1 VRRLP
6 PTRLFLCPDPRA
18 YALQAYNASMK
29 YFYGEFDGSEFP
41 TQDQLFGF
49 DQLMQFIL
57 QYGDQALKALEQ
69 MMQDPKNDAQAE
81 MLEQLLKEGLL
92 DKDGKGRLRLTPRS
106 VSRMQRKAL
115 MEVFANLRQG
125 QREGHEKITP
135 GQGGERIEGTKP
147 YQYGDPVSELD
158 LHQTLRNALHRHG
171 LPQGG
176 QPGST
181 SRRGIRFDEKDFELH
196 LHEGTT
202 SCSTVVLL
210 DMSGSMMRYGRF
222 LSAKK
227 VAMAMQALVR
237 SRFPQDSIDFVGF
250 YSGASRIAE
259 AALPLTMPKPVTIY
273 DYQVRLRVPVEQIDK
288 APQHFTNL
296 HMGLQLGRRIL
307 QKRTSENKQIFIIT
321 DGQPTA
327 HVEGNMVHLL
337 YPPDQRST
345 VATLKEAV
353 LAVREGC
360 RISTFAL
367 IEDYWGMDWVGFVDQ
382 LTRLTK
388 GVAFYTSS
396 GELAS
401 CIMESYLSGRKKKAY
416 LA

>member
-1 VRRLP
+1 
-6 PTRLFLCPDPRA
+6 
-18 YALQAYNASMK
+18 MK
-29 YFYGEFDGSEFP
+29 YFYGEYDGAEFP
-41 TQDQLFGF
+41 TPDKLFGA

-57 QYGDQALKALEQ
+57 QYGEQALKAIQQMMNDPKNAEQSELLEQ
-69 MMQDPKNDAQAE
+69 MLQ
-81 MLEQLLKEGLL
+81 EGML
-92 DKDGKGRLRLTPRS
+92 DKDGKGKLRLTPKA
-106 VSRMQRKAL
+106 VGRMQQRAL
-115 MEVFANLRQG
+115 MEVFANLREG
-125 QREGHEKITP
+125 QRDGHEKVTP
-135 GQGGERIEGTKP
+135 GLGGERVDGTKP

-158 LHQTLRNALHRHG
+158 LHATLRNALARHG
-171 LPQGG
+171 LPQQGTG
-176 QPGST
+176 RT
-181 SRRGIRFDEKDFELH
+181 RIRFDERDLELH
-196 LHEGTT
+196 QHEGVT

-210 DMSGSMMRYGRF
+210 DMSGSMQRYGRF

-237 SRFPQDSIDFVGF
+237 GKFPQDTIDFVGF
-250 YSGASRIAE
+250 YSGAAKIPE
-259 AALPLTMPKPVTIY
+259 IALPLMMPKPVTIY
-273 DYQVRLRVPVEQIDK
+273 DYQVRLRVPVNQLDK

-296 HMGLQLGRRIL
+296 HMGLQLARRIL
-307 QKRTSENKQIFIIT
+307 RRRASENKQIFIIT

-327 HVEGNMVHLL
+327 HVEGDFVYLL

-345 VATLKEAV
+345 MTTLKEAV
-353 LAVREGC
+353 SAVREGC

-382 LTRLTK
+382 LAKLTK

-416 LA
+416 IA

>member
-1 VRRLP
+1 
-6 PTRLFLCPDPRA
+6 
-18 YALQAYNASMK
+18 M
-29 YFYGEFDGSEFP
+29 
-41 TQDQLFGF
+41 
-49 DQLMQFIL
+49 
-57 QYGDQALKALEQ
+57 
-69 MMQDPKNDAQAE
+69 
-81 MLEQLLKEGLL
+81 L
-92 DKDGKGRLRLTPRS
+92 DKDGQGRLRLTPRA
-106 VSRMQRKAL
+106 VSKMQRKAL
-115 MEVFANLRQG
+115 MEVFSHLRQG
-125 QREGHEKITP
+125 QREGHERITP

-158 LHQTLRNALHRHG
+158 LHQTLHNALSRHG
-171 LPQGG
+171 LP
-176 QPGST
+176 T
-181 SRRGIRFDEKDFELH
+181 NKKIKFDEKDFELH
-196 LHEGTT
+196 LHEGVT

-222 LSAKK
+222 LSAKR

-237 SRFPQDSIDFVGF
+237 GRFPQDSIDFVGF
-250 YSGASRIAE
+250 YSGANRIPE
-259 AALPLTMPKPVTIY
+259 SMIPLAMPKPVTIY
-273 DYQVRLRVPVEQIDK
+273 DYQVRMKVPIDQLAK

-296 HMGLQLGRRIL
+296 HMGLQLARRIL
-307 QKRTSENKQIFIIT
+307 RKRSSENKQIFIIT

-327 HVEGNMVHLL
+327 HVEGNFVYLL
-337 YPPDQRST
+337 YPPDPKST

-353 LAVREGC
+353 TAVREGC

-382 LTRLTK
+382 LTKLTK

-416 LA
+416 IA

>member
-1 VRRLP
+1 
-6 PTRLFLCPDPRA
+6 
-18 YALQAYNASMK
+18 MK
-29 YFYGEFDGSEFP
+29 YFYGEYDGEEFP
-41 TQDQLFGF
+41 TQDKLFGF
-49 DQLMQFIL
+49 DQLMQFIME
-57 QYGDQALKALEQ
+57 YGDEALKAIQQ
-69 MMQDPKNDAQAE
+69 MMNDPKNEQQSE
-81 MLEQLLKEGLL
+81 MLEQLLQDGML
-92 DKDGKGRLRLTPRS
+92 DKDGQGRLRLTPRA
-106 VSRMQRKAL
+106 VSKMQRKAL
-115 MEVFANLRQG
+115 MEVFSHLRQG
-125 QREGHEKITP
+125 QREGHERITP

-158 LHQTLRNALHRHG
+158 LHQTLHNALTRHG
-171 LPQGG
+171 LP
-176 QPGST
+176 T
-181 SRRGIRFDEKDFELH
+181 KKKIKFDEKDFELH
-196 LHEGTT
+196 LHEGVT

-222 LSAKK
+222 LSAKR

-237 SRFPQDSIDFVGF
+237 GRFPQDSIDFVGF
-250 YSGASRIAE
+250 YSGANRIPE
-259 AALPLTMPKPVTIY
+259 SMIPLAMPKPVTIY
-273 DYQVRLRVPVEQIDK
+273 DYQVRMKVPIDQLAK

-296 HMGLQLGRRIL
+296 HMGLQLARRIL
-307 QKRTSENKQIFIIT
+307 RKRSSENKQIFVIT

-327 HVEGNMVHLL
+327 HVEGNFVYLL
-337 YPPDQRST
+337 YPPDPKST

-353 LAVREGC
+353 AAVREGC

-382 LTRLTK
+382 LTKLTK

-416 LA
+416 IA

>member
-1 VRRLP
+1 
-6 PTRLFLCPDPRA
+6 
-18 YALQAYNASMK
+18 
-29 YFYGEFDGSEFP
+29 
-41 TQDQLFGF
+41 
-49 DQLMQFIL
+49 
-57 QYGDQALKALEQ
+57 
-69 MMQDPKNDAQAE
+69 
-81 MLEQLLKEGLL
+81 
-92 DKDGKGRLRLTPRS
+92 LTPRAI
-106 VSRMQRKAL
+106 SRMQRKAL
-115 MEVFANLRQG
+115 MEVFSNLRQG

-135 GQGGERIEGTKP
+135 GPGGERIEGTKP

-158 LHQTLRNALHRHG
+158 IHQTLHNALTRHG
-171 LPQGG
+171 LPIAPGSAGG
-176 QPGST
+176 QLRSPGAQ
-181 SRRGIRFDEKDFELH
+181 IRFDEHDFALH

-222 LSAKK
+222 LAAKR

-237 SRFPQDSIDFVGF
+237 GRFPQDSIDFVGF
-250 YSGASRIAE
+250 YSGAAKIPE
-259 AALPLTMPKPVTIY
+259 MMLPLVMPKPVTIY
-273 DYQVRLRVPVEQIDK
+273 DYQVRLKVPVTQLDQ

-296 HMGLQLGRRIL
+296 HMGLQLARRIL
-307 QKRTSENKQIFIIT
+307 QKRMSENKQIFIIT

-327 HVEGNMVHLL
+327 HVEGDMVYLL

-353 LAVREGC
+353 LAMREGC
-360 RISTFAL
+360 RLSTFAL

-382 LTRLTK
+382 LTKLTK

-396 GELAS
+396 TELAS

-416 LA
+416 IA